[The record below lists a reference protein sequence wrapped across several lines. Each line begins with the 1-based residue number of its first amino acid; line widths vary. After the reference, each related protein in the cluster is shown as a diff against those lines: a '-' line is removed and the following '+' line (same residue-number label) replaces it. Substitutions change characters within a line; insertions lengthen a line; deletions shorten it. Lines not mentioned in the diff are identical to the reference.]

1 VVKAKN
7 SVKNGC
13 VVFVSVFRKC
23 GRVGWGVNRIKR
35 VANVAMMRFWISK
48 GLKLRMKRRM
58 TPIYWR

>member
-1 VVKAKN
+1 M
-7 SVKNGC
+7 NGC

-23 GRVGWGVNRIKR
+23 GRVGWGVNGIIGVR
-35 VANVAMMRFWISK
+35 NVAMMRFWISK